1 MLSSVQ
7 TVVLRGRGCCWL
19 RVKRGD
25 VSRMNH
31 VSVLLD
37 EADGPL
43 CVQKSLPKL
52 TGLRVNLGDERKG
65 SRKVIH

>member
-1 MLSSVQ
+1 
-7 TVVLRGRGCCWL
+7 
-19 RVKRGD
+19 
-25 VSRMNH
+25 MNY

-52 TGLRVNLGDERKG
+52 TGLRVNVGGERKG
-65 SRKVIH
+65 SGEVIH

>member
-1 MLSSVQ
+1 
-7 TVVLRGRGCCWL
+7 
-19 RVKRGD
+19 
-25 VSRMNH
+25 MNH

-52 TGLRVNLGDERKG
+52 TGLRVNLGDDRKG
-65 SRKVIH
+65 SREVSH